1 MAKPAAPRSALR
13 TPSPDQKERLI
24 AATEKLLASQGLG
37 CVSTRDIAKAANVA
51 EGALYH
57 HFGDKAE
64 LILSV
69 VLQQLGD
76 FPEVL
81 QSLPLQIGENTVQK
95 NLETVLESAFA
106 FHHRIAPLVCSLFA
120 DQELLAKVRSIMA
133 ERSMGPGRSVS
144 AISAYLRAEQQ
155 LGRVSP
161 FAVPE
166 TVAELMM
173 AVSFNRAMEDHF
185 YFGASDG
192 DTKARRKLREAVR
205 ALMVGLH
212 PVEGEEHA
220 AAKGSRK

>member
-13 TPSPDQKERLI
+13 TPPPDLKERLI

-37 CVSTRDIAKAANVA
+37 CVSTRDIAKEANVA

-69 VLQQLGD
+69 VLQQVGD

-81 QSLPLQIGENTVQK
+81 QSLPLKIGENTVQK

-120 DQELLAKVRSIMA
+120 DQELLVKVRGMMA
-133 ERSMGPGRSVS
+133 ERSMGPARSVF

-161 FAVPE
+161 SAVPE
-166 TVAELMM
+166 TIAELLL
-173 AVSFNRAMEDHF
+173 AVSFNRAMQDHF
-185 YFGASDG
+185 FFGGAEG
-192 DTKARRKLREAVR
+192 DAKARRKLREAVR
-205 ALMVGLH
+205 ALMVGLQ
-212 PVEGEEHA
+212 PPNGEGRA
-220 AAKGSRK
+220 TAKGSRK

>member
-1 MAKPAAPRSALR
+1 VARPAAPRSASR
-13 TPSPDQKERLI
+13 PPSPDQKERLI
-24 AATEKLLASQGLG
+24 AATERLLASQGLG

-95 NLETVLESAFA
+95 NLERVLESAFA
-106 FHHRIAPLVCSLFA
+106 FHHRIAPLVCSLFG
-120 DQELLAKVRSIMA
+120 DQELLAKVRGMMA
-133 ERSMGPGRSVS
+133 ERSMGPGRSVF

-155 LGRVSP
+155 LGRVSDS
-161 FAVPE
+161 AVPE

-173 AVSFNRAMEDHF
+173 AVSFNRAMQDHF
-185 YFGASDG
+185 FFGGAEG

-205 ALMVGLH
+205 ALMIGLQ
-212 PVEGEEHA
+212 PPNGEERA
-220 AAKGSRK
+220 TAKGSRK

>member
-1 MAKPAAPRSALR
+1 MAKPAASRSASR

-24 AATEKLLASQGLG
+24 AATEKLLSSQGLG

-81 QSLPLQIGENTVQK
+81 QSLPLRIGENTVQK

-120 DQELLAKVRSIMA
+120 DQALLAKVRSMMA
-133 ERSMGPGRSVS
+133 ERSMGPGRSVF

-155 LGRVSP
+155 LGRVSSS
-161 FAVPE
+161 AVPE
-166 TVAELMM
+166 TIAELIL
-173 AVSFNRAMEDHF
+173 AVSFNRAMQDHF
-185 YFGASDG
+185 FFGSSEG

-205 ALMVGLH
+205 AFMVGLE
-212 PVEGEEHA
+212 PGEGHGRV
-220 AAKGSRK
+220 AAKGARK

>member
-1 MAKPAAPRSALR
+1 MAKPAASRSASR
-13 TPSPDQKERLI
+13 TPPPDLKERLI
-24 AATEKLLASQGLG
+24 AATEKLLSSHGLG
-37 CVSTRDIAKAANVA
+37 CVSTRDIARAANVA

-81 QSLPLQIGENTVQK
+81 QSLPLRIGENTVQK
-95 NLETVLESAFA
+95 NLEAVLESAFA
-106 FHHRIAPLVCSLFA
+106 FHHRIAPLVCSLFS
-120 DQELLAKVRSIMA
+120 DQELLGKVRGMMA
-133 ERSMGPGRSVS
+133 ERSMGPGRSAF

-161 FAVPE
+161 SAVPE

-173 AVSFNRAMEDHF
+173 AVSFNRAMQDHF
-185 YFGASDG
+185 FSSSSDG
-192 DTKARRKLREAVR
+192 DAKARRKLREAVR
-205 ALMVGLH
+205 ALMLGLQ
-212 PVEGEEHA
+212 PAGEGEH

>member
-1 MAKPAAPRSALR
+1 MAKPAAPRSPL
-13 TPSPDQKERLI
+13 PDQKERLI

-69 VLQQLGD
+69 VLQQVGD

-81 QSLPLQIGENTVQK
+81 QSLPLKIGENTVQK

-120 DQELLAKVRSIMA
+120 DQELLAKVRSMMA
-133 ERSMGPGRSVS
+133 ERSMGPGRSVF

-155 LGRVSP
+155 LGRVSSS
-161 FAVPE
+161 AAPE

-173 AVSFNRAMEDHF
+173 AISFNRAMQDHF
-185 YFGASDG
+185 FFGGAEE
-192 DTKARRKLREAVR
+192 TKARRKLREAAR
-205 ALMVGLH
+205 ALMVGLQ
-212 PVEGEEHA
+212 PAGGEERA
-220 AAKGSRK
+220 TAKGARK

>member
-1 MAKPAAPRSALR
+1 MAKPYATRSALR
-13 TPSPDQKERLI
+13 TPPPDLKERLI

-37 CVSTRDIAKAANVA
+37 CVSTRDIAKEANVA

-69 VLQQLGD
+69 VLQQVGD

-81 QSLPLQIGENTVQK
+81 QSLPLRIGENTVQK

-120 DQELLAKVRSIMA
+120 DQELLAKVRGMMN
-133 ERSMGPGRSVS
+133 ERSMGPGRSVF

-155 LGRVSP
+155 LGRVSMS
-161 FAVPE
+161 AVPE
-166 TVAELMM
+166 TVAELML
-173 AVSFNRAMEDHF
+173 AVTFNRAMQDHF
-185 YFGASDG
+185 FLGGAEG
-192 DTKARRKLREAVR
+192 DSKARRKLREAAR
-205 ALMVGLH
+205 ALMVGLQ
-212 PVEGEEHA
+212 PAEGDERGA
-220 AAKGSRK
+220 PKGPKK